1 MRQHSALNNAKAKRY
16 LTKSQTF
23 GGFTLM
29 TLLVAGCGQKGPL
42 TLPSAMPKP
51 LSTSSTEPLPQT
63 PKPVTP
69 TASRNPQP

>member
-23 GGFTLM
+23 GGFILM
-29 TLLVAGCGQKGPL
+29 TLLLAGCGQKGPL

-51 LSTSSTEPLPQT
+51 LSTSPAEPLPQT
-63 PKPVTP
+63 PQPVTP
-69 TASRNPQP
+69 SASRNPQS